1 MSSVKEMYWR
11 VTMKKTSYLEIASLV
26 IIQTVTTF
34 FGISVSILKE
44 GSGINS
50 WLSAIISYLI
60 GLIPLLMIIYI
71 SNYKPNLKLNEKI
84 TNLFGNKIGFII
96 NITISLLLISLAITL
111 LYNINN
117 FILSQF
123 LYRTPFIVSC
133 TLFMALIIYTTNKGI
148 NVITKVGMLLL
159 LINIGLY
166 TINILALIQEIDIF
180 NFYPILKENTKNIL
194 PTSLKITSINY
205 LPLLTI
211 LVIPKNKITV
221 PKKYTKTIIISYA
234 IGAIISLGLVIT
246 TFGVL
251 GINLINAFEYSEYIV
266 LRRIKLLGFLER
278 IENIISLQ
286 WIIGTFVYL
295 SIIIHTMSKSIPL
308 KSIKANKK
316 INLLIGIILT
326 VITLYVFKD
335 NTIFD
340 NYVKNIFP
348 YIISGLLIIYI
359 LITIKISLS
368 KKQNN
373 NLQNT

>member
-1 MSSVKEMYWR
+1 
-11 VTMKKTSYLEIASLV
+11 MKKISYLEIASLV

-44 GSGINS
+44 GAGVNA
-50 WLSAIISYLI
+50 WLSALISYII
-60 GLIPLLMIIYI
+60 GIIPLLMILYI
-71 SNYKPNLKLNEKI
+71 SNYKQELELNKKI
-84 TNLFGNKIGFII
+84 DSLFGNKIGFII
-96 NITISLLLISLAITL
+96 NIIISLLLISLAITL

-133 TLFMALIIYTTNKGI
+133 SLLMALIIYSANKGI
-148 NVITKVGMLLL
+148 NVITKVAMLLL
-159 LINIGLY
+159 TINIGLY
-166 TINILALIQEIDIF
+166 TINVLALIQEIDIS
-180 NFYPILKENTKNIL
+180 NFLPLLKENTKNIL
-194 PTSLKITSINY
+194 PSSLKIASINY

-211 LVIPKNKITV
+211 LVIPKERVTV
-221 PKKYTKTIIISYA
+221 PEKYTKTIIISYI

-251 GINLINAFEYSEYIV
+251 GINLVNTFEYSEYIV

-286 WIIGTFVYL
+286 WIIGTYVYL
-295 SIIIHTMSKSIPL
+295 TVIIYTMSKSIPL
-308 KSIKANKK
+308 KSSKAHKW
-316 INLLIGIILT
+316 INLIIGVLLT
-326 VITLYVFKD
+326 ALTLYIFKD

-359 LITIKISLS
+359 LIFIKILFS
-368 KKQNN
+368 KKQNS
-373 NLQNT
+373 NLQKT